1 MAGKSNVMD
10 AISFVFGHQAY
21 DLRGRKAQDL
31 IYKSPLSDETSAP
44 DSASVELVYTEL
56 ENGTE
61 HSFKRTIRRTSSTIT
76 HYVDGKR
83 VTAQQYHDELKT
95 IGVDSKSPNFLV
107 YQGDVELI
115 AQKKWQAISRMVGAS
130 VWVDTIQRRI
140 QSEKCRKRRGPK
152 GHGFVRGKRKKSHQR
167 KSEHETTKR
176 RSESI

>member
-1 MAGKSNVMD
+1 LIENFKSWQGTSQLGPFDNFSCIIGPNGSGKSNVMD
-10 AISFVFGHQAY
+10 AISFVFGQQAY

-115 AQKKWQAISRMVGAS
+115 AQKMAS
-130 VWVDTIQRRI
+130 N
-140 QSEKCRKRRGPK
+140 
-152 GHGFVRGKRKKSHQR
+152 
-167 KSEHETTKR
+167 
-176 RSESI
+176 